1 MLTLTEI
8 EKFYPD
14 FLRVFKRFI
23 LREYLQCKILQI
35 IFESEYA
42 PHLTFLGG
50 TCLRIAHGNKRFS
63 EDLDFDNFRI
73 KEDAFENVAQLIKKE
88 LSREG
93 YTTEMKTIY
102 RGAYHCY
109 IRFSDILYKEG
120 LSGHLQEKIL
130 IQLDTEP
137 QHFDYT
143 PKNICLT
150 VLIFLRNY

>member
-93 YTTEMKTIY
+93 YNRNENNLS
-102 RGAYHCY
+102 G
-109 IRFSDILYKEG
+109 SLSLLYKV
-120 LSGHLQEKIL
+120 LRHFIQRRFIRPLTRKDSNSVGHRAA
-130 IQLDTEP
+130 T
-137 QHFDYT
+137 F
-143 PKNICLT
+143 
-150 VLIFLRNY
+150 